1 MKQDKFPMTQSG
13 LVQLKTELAELETTK
28 RQQVHERIKHART
41 FCDFNEDSEYEA
53 ALKELAMVEERIA
66 NLKYMIQQA
75 SIIEVTDNETVEM
88 GSTISLYELPNDNT
102 ETYTIVGVEE
112 ADPSNGHISYQSPMA
127 QSLLGA
133 NSGDVVDVATPN
145 GSRRVKIVRIS

>member
-13 LVQLKTELAELETTK
+13 LEQLKKELADLETSK
-28 RQQVHERIKHART
+28 REQVHERIKHART

-53 ALKELAMVEERIA
+53 ALNELAVVEERIA
-66 NLKYMIQQA
+66 KLEYMIQQA
-75 SIIEVTDNETVEM
+75 SIIKATDNDIIEM
-88 GSTISLYELPNDNT
+88 GSTISLYELPNDNI

-112 ADPSNGHISYQSPMA
+112 AEPSNGHISYQSPMA

-133 NSGDVVDVATPN
+133 KSGDVIHVATPS
-145 GSRRVKIVRIS
+145 GSRRVKIVHVS

>member
-13 LVQLKTELAELETTK
+13 LEQLKKELADLETTK
-28 RQQVHERIKHART
+28 REQVHERIKHART
-41 FCDFNEDSEYEA
+41 FCDFNEDFEYEA
-53 ALKELAMVEERIA
+53 ALNELAVVEERIA
-66 NLKYMIQQA
+66 KLEYMIQQA
-75 SIIEVTDNETVEM
+75 NIIKPTAKETVDM
-88 GSTISLYELPNDNT
+88 GSTISLYELPNDNS

-133 NSGDVVDVATPN
+133 KSGDVIHVATPS